1 MTRIAAKT
9 PSDDVDGDAGALDV
23 GRLQEHVG
31 YALRRAQL
39 AVFQDFIQT
48 MEKVALRPAQ
58 YSVLLVMDTH
68 PGLKQTEIAALLGIK
83 RTNFVALVDELEQR
97 GLAERAPSP
106 TDRRSNA
113 LYLTKAG
120 KALLARAEKTVTE
133 HEQRLIGLIGVEGKR
148 QLLGLLSK
156 LADLG

>member
-1 MTRIAAKT
+1 MTRIAAKA
-9 PSDDVDGDAGALDV
+9 PLDDVDGDAGALDV

-83 RTNFVALVDELEQR
+83 RTNFVALVDELEHR

-156 LADLG
+156 LAELG

>member
-1 MTRIAAKT
+1 VTRIAAKT

-156 LADLG
+156 LAELG

>member
-9 PSDDVDGDAGALDV
+9 PLDDVDGDAGALDV

-156 LADLG
+156 LAELG

>member
-1 MTRIAAKT
+1 MTRSAPKPGPQEVMDEA
-9 PSDDVDGDAGALDV
+9 DCLDV
-23 GRLQEHVG
+23 GRLQNHVG

-83 RTNFVALVDELEQR
+83 RTNFVALIDELEHR

-120 KALLARAEKTVTE
+120 KALLAKAEKTVAE
-133 HEQRLIGLIGVEGKR
+133 HEQRLIGLIGVDGKR
-148 QLLGLLSK
+148 QLLGLLAR
-156 LADLG
+156 LAELG

>member
-156 LADLG
+156 LAELG

>member
-1 MTRIAAKT
+1 MTRSAAKT
-9 PSDDVDGDAGALDV
+9 TPTDADDETGGLDV
-23 GRLQEHVG
+23 GRLQNHVG

-83 RTNFVALVDELEQR
+83 RTNFVALIDELEQR

-113 LYLTKAG
+113 LFLTKAG

-133 HEQRLIGLIGVEGKR
+133 HEQRLIGLIGVDGKR
-148 QLLGLLSK
+148 QLLGLLARLSE
-156 LADLG
+156 LG